1 MRTKASILLI
11 DDDASLR
18 RVIEY
23 SLKEQGYTVRTAES
37 GEQGL
42 LRFGEER
49 FDAVITDITMPGMD
63 GIAVLRKVQEAAPGL
78 PVIVMTAYGT
88 IESAVEAM
96 RLGAVD
102 YVTKP
107 FPSRDDLHLRLQRA
121 LKLRRLEQENRTL
134 REAVTDRYSF
144 GAILGTSEAMR
155 EVLDLAGRVAA
166 SDATV
171 LITGESG
178 TGKELLARG
187 IHHSSARTDGPFI
200 AVNCA
205 AIPEGLIESE
215 LFGHMKGSFTGA
227 VRDKEG
233 KFQLADGG
241 TLFLDE
247 VGDLRPE
254 LQAKILRALQERAI
268 DRVGGAKPIELDV
281 RIISATNRDLEQEVR
296 SGAFR
301 EDLYYRLS
309 VVALRMPPL
318 RERKGDI
325 PLLAEHFLKKY
336 NPGRP
341 VTLSPEA
348 LLLLTSYGWP
358 GNVRELENA
367 MERASVLRR
376 DDTLGA
382 KDLPEKLA
390 RAAGGV
396 SGVIL
401 NLPDEG
407 LSLEELEKDLISKA
421 LDKHKGNQTRAAE
434 YLRITRP
441 TLIYR
446 MEKYGLK

>member
-1 MRTKASILLI
+1 
-11 DDDASLR
+11 
-18 RVIEY
+18 
-23 SLKEQGYTVRTAES
+23 
-37 GEQGL
+37 
-42 LRFGEER
+42 
-49 FDAVITDITMPGMD
+49 
-63 GIAVLRKVQEAAPGL
+63 
-78 PVIVMTAYGT
+78 
-88 IESAVEAM
+88 
-96 RLGAVD
+96 
-102 YVTKP
+102 
-107 FPSRDDLHLRLQRA
+107 
-121 LKLRRLEQENRTL
+121 
-134 REAVTDRYSF
+134 
-144 GAILGTSEAMR
+144 
-155 EVLDLAGRVAA
+155 
-166 SDATV
+166 
-171 LITGESG
+171 
-178 TGKELLARG
+178 
-187 IHHSSARTDGPFI
+187 
-200 AVNCA
+200 
-205 AIPEGLIESE
+205 
-215 LFGHMKGSFTGA
+215 MKGSFTGA

-233 KFQLADGG
+233 KFELADGG

-254 LQAKILRALQERAI
+254 LQAKILRALQERTI

-318 RERKGDI
+318 RERRGDI
-325 PLLAEHFLKKY
+325 QLLAEHFLKKY
-336 NPGRP
+336 NPGRS

-348 LLLLTSYGWP
+348 LTLLTTYGWP

-376 DDTLGA
+376 HDTLGA
-382 KDLPEKLA
+382 QDLPEKIA
-390 RAAGGV
+390 RAEGGV

-421 LDKHKGNQTRAAE
+421 LEKHKGNQTRAAE